1 MKQSLYRPT
10 WVVLLMLLLA
20 AVLVAPVAAQ
30 DPETE
35 EDVEAQLSFHGGFS
49 LNPFSQLPHV
59 LNGFVAVPQVVPAGG
74 IATTEFM
81 VLDVEDMYSV
91 NLAFDYD
98 AAVVTVR
105 DIRAGSLFDG
115 YTEGVDYIM
124 DDGSDD
130 PGRCEA
136 VAPLDP
142 ANEYIIPIAPDT
154 LVPPAIPVR
163 CYVSIAIIDPTLPA
177 VRGNGSL
184 IRIDW
189 DVKLVAAGTQSE
201 IDFTLASLL
210 DEFGNRLEPCV
221 GPGIPCG
228 NFRPDPSVFNGP
240 APDDPFLP
248 PVGFIIGLLEVGPAA
263 PSIDFQVALEGG
275 KSPITAPAVDVTVTD
290 LGNES
295 LYNPNASGAVQTS
308 GAGTLPYD
316 SLEIT
321 RPGYIR
327 YVVSDVSGFD
337 PPLITLIAGDV
348 NGDDV
353 INIFDVM
360 LVAANFNLPVTP
372 NNEKMNFNSD
382 SRITIADLALVA
394 KNYGVH
400 GPSPIIIGPIPI
412 PTPIPTPT
420 PCPGRC

>member
-1 MKQSLYRPT
+1 MKRKNLRQTT
-10 WVVLLMLLLA
+10 WLILLLLI
-20 AVLVAPVAAQ
+20 LVAVIVAPAAAQ
-30 DPETE
+30 EPEGE
-35 EDVEAQLSFHGGFS
+35 GDVEAQLSFHGGFS

-81 VLDVEDMYSV
+81 VIDVEDMYSV

-136 VAPLDP
+136 VAPID
-142 ANEYIIPIAPDT
+142 AINEYPIPVAPNT
-154 LVPPAIPVR
+154 VPPPTIPVR
-163 CYVSIAIIDPTLPA
+163 CYVSIAIIDPTLQA

-189 DVKLVAAGTQSE
+189 DVKLVALGTQSE
-201 IDFTLASLL
+201 VDFTLATLL

-221 GPGIPCG
+221 APGVPCQ

-248 PVGFIIGLLEVGPAA
+248 PVNFVIGLLQVGPAA
-263 PSIDFQVALEGG
+263 PSIDMQVALEGG
-275 KSPITAPAVDVTVTD
+275 KAPVAAPPFAPAVDVAVTD
-290 LGNES
+290 LGLVSNFA
-295 LYNPNASGAVQTS
+295 PNASGAVQTS

-316 SLEIT
+316 SVEIT
-321 RPGYIR
+321 RPGYMR
-327 YVVSDVSGFD
+327 YLASNVSSFD
-337 PPLITLIAGDV
+337 PPLITLLAGDI
-348 NGDDV
+348 NADDS
-353 INIFDVM
+353 IDIFDIL
-360 LVAANFNLPVTP
+360 LVVANFNLPVNA
-372 NNEKMNFNSD
+372 NNEKMNFNAD
-382 SRITIADLALVA
+382 TRITIADIALVA
-394 KNYGVH
+394 KNFGLE
-400 GPSPIIIGPIPI
+400 GPSPITPGPAPS
-412 PTPIPTPT
+412 PTPT
-420 PCPGRC
+420 R